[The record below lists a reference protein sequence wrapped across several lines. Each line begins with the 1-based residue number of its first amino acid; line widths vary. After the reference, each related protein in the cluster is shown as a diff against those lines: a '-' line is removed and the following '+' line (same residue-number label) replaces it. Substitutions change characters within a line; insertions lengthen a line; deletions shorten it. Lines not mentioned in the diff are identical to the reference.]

1 MIISDGMCHP
11 DEDCPVNDFAHT
23 HDLPEAYTR
32 GFGILKD
39 EIDPAAPHD
48 MASIRANITKLRKG
62 FCNRIRQF
70 ADTFSVSHIR
80 VCEPRMINRSPNRD
94 SACAHAVRSVKTQE
108 QIDSDFASVMA
119 YEPA

>member
-1 MIISDGMCHP
+1 MLNAEVDIVS
-11 DEDCPVNDFAHT
+11 EFAHT
-23 HDLPEAYTR
+23 HELPEPYTR

-48 MASIRANITKLRKG
+48 MASIRVNIAKWRKG
-62 FCNRIRQF
+62 FGNQIRQF

-80 VCEPRMINRSPNRD
+80 VCEPRMIKRSPNPD
-94 SACAHAVRSVKTQE
+94 SACAHAGCPVKTQE

>member
-1 MIISDGMCHP
+1 M
-11 DEDCPVNDFAHT
+11 NDFAHT
-23 HDLPEAYTR
+23 HDLPEPYTR

-48 MASIRANITKLRKG
+48 MASIRANIAKWRMG
-62 FCNRIRQF
+62 FGNRIGQF

-80 VCEPRMINRSPNRD
+80 VCEPRMIKRSLNHD
-94 SACAHAVRSVKTQE
+94 STCAHVGCSVKTQE

-119 YEPA
+119 YEPV